1 MSASSQEIGSSSGG
15 DQMLLTTE
23 DGRQF
28 ELNER
33 EYNEF
38 LFRFEENELVS
49 CAGFNPSKIKVEVV
63 R

>member
-1 MSASSQEIGSSSGG
+1 
-15 DQMLLTTE
+15 MLLATE

-49 CAGFNPSKIKVEVV
+49 CTGFDPSKVKVEVV